1 MIIMARKYL
10 KKGKKE
16 SFGQKIVNFLLT
28 IVLACAISSQMCT
41 AANNNLRLAQI
52 SDAHFSSFEENTS
65 YKMLKNSA
73 AILDDVIFQLNSSG
87 PYDFVIFTGD
97 LINKPQES
105 ELEKFLTHVKK
116 VNYPWYAINGNHD
129 IAVGGTLTKTKF
141 KKMVNSEN
149 RNMHGE
155 SPYYAFTPKK
165 GFRVI
170 CLDSIIDSK
179 ITTNGEIPKAEIEWL
194 KEELDNHT
202 KDVIVIC
209 THVPIDEPFSSANH
223 KMINEYELKSLLKS
237 YNNPIIVLQG
247 HYHCTRARQNGNIIY
262 ISSPSLVTYPNAYR
276 VVNINSN
283 KQRTFVDVFLKETKL
298 KDVQSRAKLRVL
310 GTERLYGQEEDRNT
324 TFEIKKDKE

>member
-1 MIIMARKYL
+1 M
-10 KKGKKE
+10 KE
-16 SFGQKIVNFLLT
+16 
-28 IVLACAISSQMCT
+28 
-41 AANNNLRLAQI
+41 
-52 SDAHFSSFEENTS
+52 
-65 YKMLKNSA
+65 
-73 AILDDVIFQLNSSG
+73 
-87 PYDFVIFTGD
+87 
-97 LINKPQES
+97 
-105 ELEKFLTHVKK
+105 
-116 VNYPWYAINGNHD
+116 
-129 IAVGGTLTKTKF
+129 
-141 KKMVNSEN
+141 KMVNSEN

-283 KQRTFVDVFLKETKL
+283 KQRTFVDVFLKETNL